1 MIPALSIALSGMQ
14 AASTQL
20 AASASNI
27 ANAETVG
34 GIPGTPGGAS
44 NPAYQPVTV
53 SLSDTAA
60 NGVPGGVA
68 AKTTSRS
75 DYYTT
80 YDPDAPFADARG
92 YVATP
97 AVDPAAELVNVAN
110 ARYQFEASAKIVKV
124 ANEMEKAEI
133 DILA

>member
-20 AASASNI
+20 AATASNI
-27 ANAETVG
+27 ANAQTIG

-44 NPAYQPVTV
+44 NPVYQPVTV
-53 SLSDTAA
+53 SFSSVAT

-68 AKTTSRS
+68 ARTTSSS

-80 YDPDAPFADARG
+80 YNPDAPFADAKG
-92 YVATP
+92 NVAAP
-97 AVDPAAELVNVAN
+97 AVDPAKELVNAAF
-110 ARYQFEASAKIVKV
+110 ARYQFEASAKLVKV
-124 ANEMEKAEI
+124 ANEMQKAAI